1 MQDKRDNRYS
11 AGGTAAVVMF
21 AGPITICALVNCHT
35 ILHIHGTA
43 PSRPKRPPRSLLT
56 AHSLPLSTQFVR
68 PSVGLSFLA
77 FSFHS
82 KPTIT
87 TYDLTESAK
96 PLRGGRRRAAPA
108 LSQNLIPSNFLQTR
122 TASLDLHEPVAG
134 IGALILDST
143 PFTRTSTQQT

>member
-1 MQDKRDNRYS
+1 MRTCQLPYN
-11 AGGTAAVVMF
+11 T
-21 AGPITICALVNCHT
+21 THT
-35 ILHIHGTA
+35 RHGTITA
-43 PSRPKRPPRSLLT
+43 KATTPLT
-56 AHSLPLSTQFVR
+56 AQCSLPLSTQFVR

-87 TYDLTESAK
+87 YDLTES
-96 PLRGGRRRAAPA
+96 APA

-134 IGALILDST
+134 IGALILKLIVHRSHAPQHSKLDWLDCWHLANAAAALGLCICM
-143 PFTRTSTQQT
+143 RRWR